1 MKKRILSLFLSLA
14 LLLGIMPALSMQG
27 HAEESAEAVVYNVNV
42 IDNNSK
48 STTDAI
54 IYEPDCDYDTGFIF
68 YPGGDV
74 DYRDYGPL
82 LTAIAQQGYL
92 VISTEFPLDFAFLN
106 MTAAYKYMRSYSNV
120 EHWFIGGHSLGGSMA
135 ASVAALDKNR
145 FDGVVLFASFSMSN
159 LSIRDIPVLSIYGS
173 NDGVLDMT
181 SYTLFKYNIKKNLTE
196 LVIEGGNHAQFG
208 DYGQQRGDNEASI
221 SAQEQVAISAD
232 AVNRFFVANA
242 K

>member
-1 MKKRILSLFLSLA
+1 MKRKLLSLA
-14 LLLGIMPALSMQG
+14 LCLALLLSIMPALSAQG
-27 HAEESAEAVVYNVNV
+27 HAEESAEPVVYDVKV
-42 IDNNSK
+42 INNNSK

-54 IYEPDCDYDTGFIF
+54 IYEPDCDYTTGFVF

-106 MTAAYKYMRSYSNV
+106 MTAAYKYMKNYTNV
-120 EHWFIGGHSLGGSMA
+120 EHWFIGGHSLGGSIA
-135 ASVAALDKNR
+135 ASVAAIDKSR

-159 LSIRDIPVLSIYGS
+159 LSIRNIPVLSVYGS

-181 SYTLFKYNIKKNLTE
+181 SYKLFKYAIKKNLTE
-196 LVIEGGNHAQFG
+196 VVIQGGNHGQFG
-208 DYGQQRGDNEASI
+208 DYGAQRGDNAATI

-232 AVNRFFVANA
+232 AVNSFFIANA

>member
-1 MKKRILSLFLSLA
+1 MKKKYLSIALALA
-14 LLLGIMPALSMQG
+14 LLLTCMPEFSLQA
-27 HAEESAEAVVYNVNV
+27 HAEETAEPVVYDVRV
-42 IDNNSK
+42 IDNNTK

-54 IYEPDCDYDTGFIF
+54 IYEPDCDYDTGFVF

-92 VISTEFPLDFAFLN
+92 VISTEFPLDFAFMN
-106 MTAAYKYMRSYSNV
+106 MTAAYKYMRQYSDV

-159 LSIRDIPVLSIYGS
+159 LSIRNMPVLSLYGS
-173 NDGVLDMT
+173 NDGVLNMT
-181 SYTLFKYNIKKNLTE
+181 SYKLFKYAIKKNLTE
-196 LVIEGGNHAQFG
+196 VVIDGGNHAQFG
-208 DYGQQRGDNEASI
+208 DYGEQRGDNEASI
-221 SAQEQVAISAD
+221 SAQEQVAISAE
-232 AVNRFFVANA
+232 AVGSFFAANA

>member
-1 MKKRILSLFLSLA
+1 MKKKILSFALCFA
-14 LLLGIMPALSMQG
+14 LLLSIIPALSVNG
-27 HAEESAEAVVYNVNV
+27 HADGSPEPVIYDVNV
-42 IDNNSK
+42 IDNNTK

-54 IYEPDCDYDTGFIF
+54 IYEPDCDYDTGFVF

-92 VISTEFPLDFAFLN
+92 VISTEFPLDFAFMN
-106 MTAAYKYMRSYSNV
+106 MTAAYKYMHKYSNV

-159 LSIRDIPVLSIYGS
+159 LSMRNMPVLSVYGS
-173 NDGVLDMT
+173 NDGVLNMT
-181 SYTLFKYNIKKNLTE
+181 SYKLFKYAIKKNLTE
-196 LVIEGGNHAQFG
+196 VVIDGGNHAQFG

-232 AVNRFFVANA
+232 AVGSFFAANA

>member
-1 MKKRILSLFLSLA
+1 MKKKFLSIALALA
-14 LLLGIMPALSMQG
+14 LLLTCMPAFSLQG
-27 HAEESAEAVVYNVNV
+27 HAEEAAEPTVYDVKV
-42 IDNNSK
+42 IDNNTK

-54 IYEPDCDYDTGFIF
+54 IYEPDCDYDTAFMF

-92 VISTEFPLDFAFLN
+92 VISTEFPLDFAFMN
-106 MTAAYKYMRSYSNV
+106 MTAAYKYMRQYSNV

-159 LSIRDIPVLSIYGS
+159 LSIRNMPVLSLYGS
-173 NDGVLDMT
+173 NDGVLNMT
-181 SYTLFKYNIKKNLTE
+181 SYKLFKYAIKKNLTE
-196 LVIEGGNHAQFG
+196 VVIDGGNHAQFG
-208 DYGQQRGDNEASI
+208 DYGEQRGDNAASI
-221 SAQEQVAISAD
+221 SAQEQVAISAE
-232 AVNRFFVANA
+232 AVGSFFAANA

>member
-1 MKKRILSLFLSLA
+1 
-14 LLLGIMPALSMQG
+14 
-27 HAEESAEAVVYNVNV
+27 
-42 IDNNSK
+42 
-48 STTDAI
+48 
-54 IYEPDCDYDTGFIF
+54 
-68 YPGGDV
+68 
-74 DYRDYGPL
+74 
-82 LTAIAQQGYL
+82 
-92 VISTEFPLDFAFLN
+92 
-106 MTAAYKYMRSYSNV
+106 
-120 EHWFIGGHSLGGSMA
+120 
-135 ASVAALDKNR
+135 
-145 FDGVVLFASFSMSN
+145 MSN
-159 LSIRDIPVLSIYGS
+159 LSIRNIPVLSLYGT

>member
-1 MKKRILSLFLSLA
+1 MKRKLLSLSLCLA
-14 LLLGIMPALSMQG
+14 LLLTIMPELSVQG
-27 HAEESAEAVVYNVNV
+27 HAEDSAEPVVYDVKV
-42 IDNNSK
+42 IDNNTK

-54 IYEPDCDYDTGFIF
+54 IYEPDCDYDTGFVF

-82 LTAIAQQGYL
+82 LTAIARQGYL

-106 MTAAYKYMRSYSNV
+106 MTAAYKYIRKYSDV

-135 ASVAALDKNR
+135 ASVAALDKSR

-159 LSIRDIPVLSIYGS
+159 LSMRNMPVLSVYGS

-181 SYTLFKYNIKKNLTE
+181 SYKLFKYAIKKNLTE
-196 LVIEGGNHAQFG
+196 VVIQGGNHGQFG
-208 DYGQQRGDNEASI
+208 DYGDQRGDNKADI
-221 SAQEQVAISAD
+221 SAQEQVAISAN
-232 AVNRFFVANA
+232 AVNSFFIANA